1 MEEKILN
8 LMKSLDISR
17 DEALEIIADD
27 EQIDKGAKLFEQSAE
42 QKKASKKYTKVSKAV
57 NAYGKKVERVRKAD
71 NDKRELIDILAES
84 LAQLEIEH
92 TVDNIE
98 REINLLYNNRKF
110 KIVLSAPRT

>member
-1 MEEKILN
+1 
-8 LMKSLDISR
+8 MKSLDISR

-27 EQIDKGAKLFEQSAE
+27 EQIDKGVKLFEQSAE

-71 NDKRELIDILAES
+71 NDKRELINILAES
-84 LAQLEIEH
+84 LGQLEIEH

-98 REINLLYNNRKF
+98 REINLLYNDRKF

>member
-1 MEEKILN
+1 
-8 LMKSLDISR
+8 MKSLDISR

>member
-1 MEEKILN
+1 
-8 LMKSLDISR
+8 MKSLDISR

-27 EQIDKGAKLFEQSAE
+27 EQIDKGVKLFEQSAE

>member
-8 LMKSLDISR
+8 LMKNLDISR

-71 NDKRELIDILAES
+71 NDKRELINILAES
-84 LAQLEIEH
+84 LGQLEIVH